1 MDRAL
6 GLLVFRKREGPGDE
20 VKKQD
25 EFGFA
30 ARPAVNPI
38 IFNMASLY
46 SCAANIV
53 DKVIK
58 KQGTAKSLAIK
69 SPFPRKKKLY
79 ALVCET
85 LKCKFVVNSDGMQTD
100 PPPDL

>member
-1 MDRAL
+1 MSPVEIKATSTL
-6 GLLVFRKREGPGDE
+6 GLLFFRKREGPGDE
-20 VKKQD
+20 VKRQD
-25 EFGFA
+25 ESGFA

-46 SCAANIV
+46 SCATNVV

-69 SPFPRKKKLY
+69 CPFPRKKKL
-79 ALVCET
+79 
-85 LKCKFVVNSDGMQTD
+85 
-100 PPPDL
+100 

>member
-1 MDRAL
+1 MFPVEIKASSTR
-6 GLLVFRKREGPGDE
+6 VFRKQEDPGNE
-20 VKKQD
+20 VKD
-25 EFGFA
+25 ESGFA

-58 KQGTAKSLAIK
+58 KQGTAKSLAIN

-85 LKCKFVVNSDGMQTD
+85 LKCKCDVQ
-100 PPPDL
+100 